1 MPAAG
6 ITWANAIPYLLV
18 AVVLTLLGSTATAW
32 LTFRGTIHKSRD
44 DRATHFDRR
53 VDEEL
58 DDVRS
63 ANRELRAENA
73 RVLADFR
80 TREAEHR
87 AEIRRIEGE
96 LRDIKRDHFALQL
109 AFDQIRAGADPA
121 RFRPDGRPL

>member
-6 ITWANAIPYLLV
+6 FTWANAIPYLLV

-121 RFRPDGRPL
+121 RFRTDGRPL

>member
-18 AVVLTLLGSTATAW
+18 TIVLTLLGSTATAW
-32 LTFRGTIHKSRD
+32 LTFRGTVRKSRD

-63 ANRELRAENA
+63 ANKELRAETS
-73 RVLADFR
+73 RVWADLR
-80 TREAEHR
+80 AREAEHL
-87 AEIRRIEGE
+87 AEIRRIEAE
-96 LRDIKRDHFALQL
+96 LRKTERDRFALQL
-109 AFDQIRAGADPA
+109 AFDQIRAGADPTE
-121 RFRPDGRPL
+121 FGPDGRPI